1 MNKSKRR
8 FLGFAALFLILLA
21 IFAADM
27 VRKTTFPGSGK
38 NRSDVERVEQQID
51 GDTLKYD
58 DSVEDNEAF

>member
-1 MNKSKRR
+1 V
-8 FLGFAALFLILLA
+8 A
-21 IFAADM
+21 
-27 VRKTTFPGSGK
+27 K